1 MVSGGESLPSAE
13 CSEVSA
19 EVSLQVFFC
28 SQVSVLALSTV
39 VNMAHSY
46 TPGLTVTEHTTVRRR
61 RMLSLPGSVL
71 VATGEIVRANQ
82 AVARAE
88 LPGKVYPLNLANQLG
103 VAPDEIHEYLVKKAG
118 DPVRKDEILA
128 ENKPLI
134 KWLKTEVLSPVT
146 GVVESVSTVTGQVLL
161 REPPRV
167 LELLGYVDGR
177 IVEVIPQQGV
187 VVETDCSLVQGIF
200 GIGGETRGEI
210 VIAVTSPD
218 EALTPRHLTVDMKG
232 KVVVGGSF
240 VSSDALV
247 RAKEV
252 GVAGLVIGGIHDK
265 DLRALLGYD
274 LGVAITG
281 TEQVGFTLILTEG
294 FGSIPM
300 AGKTFALLSAHAG
313 QPASISGATQIRAGV
328 IRPEIIIPKQ
338 ADAAGAQVAATVPQ
352 REGIRI
358 GDQVRII
365 RDPLFGKIGE
375 VASLPSD
382 LQKIPTES
390 EVRVMEVRFADG
402 SKAVIPR
409 TNIELIEGVV
419 SVKRERLN
427 VKRDSAGLV
436 CVGILLLAATLCLSF
451 SPAFAQT
458 TLAPPQ
464 GLRVFDTPSDGGG
477 SLTVLWS
484 PASYDSAAAKYQVLL
499 SEGTTVPDLAAMK
512 VVAEFPANQRY
523 VRESKWPWWTRPTT
537 GEQHQFTLRNGKG
550 VELKNGNAYSITVAA
565 VLNDDRVIATPVQA
579 TPQPN
584 WLNWNQMNNLIL
596 ALLFGGIVF
605 YAIGTARKR
614 EIFLRRIPGLDAVD
628 EAIGRATE
636 LGKPILYMTGAHDM
650 SDPSTIAAAVILGRV
665 AKRAAAY
672 ETDLLVP
679 HREPITMA
687 VCQEITKQ
695 AYLEAGKPDLYQG

>member
-1 MVSGGESLPSAE
+1 
-13 CSEVSA
+13 
-19 EVSLQVFFC
+19 
-28 SQVSVLALSTV
+28 
-39 VNMAHSY
+39 MAHSY

-61 RMLSLPGSVL
+61 RMLSLPGTVL
-71 VATGEIVRANQ
+71 VATGETVRANQ

-103 VAPDEIHEYLVKKAG
+103 VAPDEIHEYLIKKAG
-118 DPVRKDEILA
+118 DPVQKDEILA
-128 ENKPLI
+128 QNKPLI

-146 GVVESVSTVTGQVLL
+146 GFVESVSSVTGQVLL

-210 VIAVTSPD
+210 MLVVTSPD
-218 EALTPRHLTVDMKG
+218 EALTPRHLTADMKG

-240 VSSDALV
+240 ISSDALA

-294 FGSIPM
+294 FGAIPM

-328 IRPEIIIPKQ
+328 IRPEIIIPKGGP
-338 ADAAGAQVAATVPQ
+338 AGDHSAATVPQ

-358 GDQVRII
+358 GDLVRII

-390 EVRVMEVRFADG
+390 DVRVLEVRFADG

-409 TNIELIEGVV
+409 TNIELIEG
-419 SVKRERLN
+419 S
-427 VKRDSAGLV
+427 
-436 CVGILLLAATLCLSF
+436 
-451 SPAFAQT
+451 
-458 TLAPPQ
+458 
-464 GLRVFDTPSDGGG
+464 
-477 SLTVLWS
+477 
-484 PASYDSAAAKYQVLL
+484 
-499 SEGTTVPDLAAMK
+499 
-512 VVAEFPANQRY
+512 
-523 VRESKWPWWTRPTT
+523 
-537 GEQHQFTLRNGKG
+537 
-550 VELKNGNAYSITVAA
+550 
-565 VLNDDRVIATPVQA
+565 
-579 TPQPN
+579 
-584 WLNWNQMNNLIL
+584 
-596 ALLFGGIVF
+596 
-605 YAIGTARKR
+605 
-614 EIFLRRIPGLDAVD
+614 
-628 EAIGRATE
+628 
-636 LGKPILYMTGAHDM
+636 
-650 SDPSTIAAAVILGRV
+650 
-665 AKRAAAY
+665 
-672 ETDLLVP
+672 
-679 HREPITMA
+679 
-687 VCQEITKQ
+687 
-695 AYLEAGKPDLYQG
+695 